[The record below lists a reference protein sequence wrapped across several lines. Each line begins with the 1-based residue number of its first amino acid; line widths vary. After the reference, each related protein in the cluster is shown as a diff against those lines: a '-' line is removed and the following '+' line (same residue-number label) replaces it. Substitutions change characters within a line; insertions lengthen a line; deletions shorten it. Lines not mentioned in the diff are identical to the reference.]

1 MLFDDAHSVAGESTA
16 GFFSRN
22 SRTQS
27 MVLLEDAGQDPA
39 GDAALW
45 VDQADYDSMAVLS
58 EMARPGKPKLA
69 HILQEEVDQA
79 QGSMIVASES
89 RLTSQTLDRD
99 D

>member
-1 MLFDDAHSVAGESTA
+1 
-16 GFFSRN
+16 
-22 SRTQS
+22 

-69 HILQEEVDQA
+69 QILQEEVDQA

-89 RLTSQTLDRD
+89 E
-99 D
+99 